1 MNRLL
6 AVLILVFTG
15 SFVYGQSKKITV
27 YIFLGETCPI
37 CQYHTLTLNQL
48 NTEYAQKGIEFIG
61 VFPNPDS
68 DSTTIEEFRNEYQ
81 VNFTLQKDKGRQL
94 MKKLQAT
101 ITPQVFVV
109 GGNDSVY
116 YKGRIDDRYET
127 LGKRK
132 RTPVVPDLQ
141 NALDELLAGKPILL
155 PETKPVGCFIDSE
168 Y

>member
-6 AVLILVFTG
+6 AVLLLVFAG
-15 SFVYGQSKKITV
+15 NIVFAQSKKITV

-37 CQYHTLTLNQL
+37 CQYHSLTLNQL
-48 NTEYAQKGIEFIG
+48 NTEYASKGVEFIG

-68 DSTTIEEFRNEYQ
+68 DSATIEEFRNEYQ
-81 VNFTLQKDKGRQL
+81 INFTLQKDKGRQW
-94 MKKLQAT
+94 MKKLGAT

-109 GGNDSVY
+109 YNDSVY
-116 YKGRIDDRYET
+116 YKGRIDDKYET

-132 RTPVVPDLQ
+132 RTPVVPELQ

-155 PETKPVGCFIDSE
+155 PETKAVGCFIDSE